1 MEAERMLT
9 ESEGQAVVGQV
20 RRQSRRRRKLP
31 EIPKDKKRSIP
42 DLVFIFLIN

>member
-1 MEAERMLT
+1 MLT

-31 EIPKDKKRSIP
+31 EIPKDKKRNNIP
-42 DLVFIFLIN
+42 YLVVILLNN